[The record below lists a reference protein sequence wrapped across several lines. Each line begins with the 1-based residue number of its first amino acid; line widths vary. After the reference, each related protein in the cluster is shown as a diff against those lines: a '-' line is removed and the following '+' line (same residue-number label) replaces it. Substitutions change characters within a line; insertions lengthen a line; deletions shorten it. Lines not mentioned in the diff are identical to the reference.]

1 MKSPLRAKLAYQKLR
16 DMIVSGEKFPGS
28 RLIPADLEVEL
39 GVGRVPIREA
49 LLELGQRGLVLM
61 EPYKGAIV
69 AYPPTIEEIQEIFE
83 IRYLL
88 EGKAAEAAIP
98 NVTDD
103 LIAEMESLHEKMSE
117 HPKSAEPY
125 FRLNRQFHMTLYQ
138 KSGKHHLVSIIKQL
152 IDKVQT
158 FRIRHPFELEDYQRF
173 NRDHRDIIDALHA
186 RSIERVK
193 KLTVANVRSGFETLV
208 KAYDKVIPRQN
219 H

>member
-1 MKSPLRAKLAYQKLR
+1 MKSPLRARVAYQKLR

-28 RLIPADLEVEL
+28 RLIPADLEAEL
-39 GVGRVPIREA
+39 GIGRVPIREA

-69 AYPPTIEEIQEIFE
+69 AYPPAMEEIQEIFE

-88 EGKAAEAAIP
+88 EGRAAEAAIP

-103 LIAEMESLHEKMSE
+103 LIAEMESLHKKMSE

-125 FRLNRQFHMTLYQ
+125 FHLNRQFHMMLYQ
-138 KSGKHHLVSIIKQL
+138 KSGKEHLVSIIKQL

-158 FRIRHPFELEDYQRF
+158 FRIRHPFELEDFQRF
-173 NRDHRDIIDALHA
+173 NREHRGIIDALHA
-186 RSIERVK
+186 RSIE
-193 KLTVANVRSGFETLV
+193 
-208 KAYDKVIPRQN
+208 KVVLLSSSCFVCYWP
-219 H
+219 